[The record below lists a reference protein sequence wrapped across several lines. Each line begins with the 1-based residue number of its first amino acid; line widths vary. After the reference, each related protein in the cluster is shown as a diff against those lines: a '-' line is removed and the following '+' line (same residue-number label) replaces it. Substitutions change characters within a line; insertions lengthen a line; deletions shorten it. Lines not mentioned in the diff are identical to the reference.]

1 MSIFRF
7 VVPIEQLADGSQQ
20 RQASRTIVC
29 MGGIIMALLARGE
42 NGERN
47 TVDRMQVLNEGAK
60 VGVIAV

>member
-1 MSIFRF
+1 MVANRDRLQGQSCVW
-7 VVPIEQLADGSQQ
+7 VVS
-20 RQASRTIVC
+20 
-29 MGGIIMALLARGE
+29 MALLARGE

>member
-1 MSIFRF
+1 M
-7 VVPIEQLADGSQQ
+7 
-20 RQASRTIVC
+20 TIVC
-29 MGGIIMALLARGE
+29 MGGIIMALLARDE